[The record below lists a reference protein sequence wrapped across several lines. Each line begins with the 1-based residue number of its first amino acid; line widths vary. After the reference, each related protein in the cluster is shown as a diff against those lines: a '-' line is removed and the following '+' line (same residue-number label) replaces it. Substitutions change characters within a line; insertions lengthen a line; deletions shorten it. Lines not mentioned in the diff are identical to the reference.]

1 MRGGVLAVLLWCQ
14 MMWLHA
20 LAQTTAP
27 QGALAQMPVKEL
39 VVFKDGHAYVIH
51 EGDMPTD
58 ERGNVVLDYLPAPIL
73 GTFWAYC
80 ASPQAKLQ
88 AVVAGQRRVSL
99 KHTALSI
106 REILEANVGAKV
118 VLTEISGTRYTGV
131 IVDVPA
137 CSPEELEAISPP
149 NTGDKLPLK
158 GNILLLKT
166 DEGTRAMNLDRV
178 LDVTFLGDYAT
189 ATTDAEFRNL
199 LTLHLNWGNRQ
210 PQKRAQVGM
219 MYVQK
224 GVRWIPQYRLVLDGK
239 GNAKMFLQASVIN
252 ELTDFRNATVDLV
265 IGVPSFAYKD
275 TRDPIGLQQT
285 FAQLS
290 QYFRT
295 DAGRTL
301 SNALMA
307 QAPRAVGGALYEE
320 EGTPPP
326 PAPDLGPEVAGAG
339 VSEDLFVFTVK
350 NVSLRKGE
358 RMTLPVSEY
367 TLKYKDVYTLYVPPF
382 GSTPP
387 APSPSEPRAA
397 EVQSALAAPKVIHRV
412 RLTNTTEHPFTT
424 APILLF
430 SGDTVLAQDTI
441 TYTPRG
447 GTTDI
452 AIGTAVNIPVKQ
464 IDKELKRTAKA
475 TTISGVD
482 YTLVEMEG
490 TLTITNYSEKAVDL
504 EVTRQVV
511 GELDSTTP
519 EAEVSKRT
527 VAGRPVIIDG
537 SGYPTSAL
545 NPLSQ
550 IVWKISLAPGKSVE
564 LKCRW
569 QYYTR

>member
-1 MRGGVLAVLLWCQ
+1 MRALMLAVAWSMQ
-14 MMWLHA
+14 AMWLCA
-20 LAQTTAP
+20 LAQTTNA
-27 QGALAQMPVKEL
+27 QNVLTQMPVKEL

-58 ERGNVVLDYLPAPIL
+58 ERGNVVMDYLPAPIL
-73 GTFWAYC
+73 GTFWAYS
-80 ASPQAKLQ
+80 ATPQAKLQ
-88 AVVAGQRRVSL
+88 AVVAGQRRVNL
-99 KHTALSI
+99 KHTALSL
-106 REILEANVGAKV
+106 RELLEANAGAKV
-118 VLTEISGTRYTGV
+118 VLTEVSGTKHTGV
-131 IVDVPA
+131 IVGVLL

-149 NTGDKLPLK
+149 NTGDKLPVK
-158 GNILLLKT
+158 SNVLLLKT
-166 DEGTRAMNLDRV
+166 DEGTRAMNLERV
-178 LDVTFLGDYAT
+178 QDVTFLGDYV
-189 ATTDAEFRNL
+189 TTTTGAEFRNL

-210 PQKRAQVGM
+210 PAKRARVGM

-239 GNAKMFLQASVIN
+239 GGAKMFLQASLIN
-252 ELTDFRNATVDLV
+252 ELTDFQNATVDLV

-275 TRDPIGLQQT
+275 TPDPIALQQT

-295 DAGRTL
+295 DADRTL

-307 QAPRAVGGALYEE
+307 QAPRMVGGGLAASA
-320 EGTPPP
+320 PPP
-326 PAPDLGPEVAGAG
+326 LESDLGPEVAGTGA
-339 VSEDLFVFTVK
+339 SEDLFVFTVK

-382 GSTPP
+382 GS
-387 APSPSEPRAA
+387 APSNSPQPEPRSA
-397 EVQSALAAPKVIHRV
+397 EIQSALAAPKVIHKV

-447 GTTDI
+447 GTVEI

-464 IDKELKRTAKA
+464 SDTEVKRTAKA

-482 YTLVEMEG
+482 YTLVEMESTV
-490 TLTITNYSEKAVDL
+490 TLTNYSEKAVDL

-511 GELDSTTP
+511 GEVDSATP

-527 VAGRPVIIDG
+527 TVGRPVIIDG
-537 SGYPTSAL
+537 SGYPASVL

-550 IVWKISLAPGKSVE
+550 IVWKLSLARGKSVE

-569 QYYTR
+569 RYYTR